1 MTYVLAGVPRLT
13 ICATSLSRRAVT
25 PLVVRIT
32 ALSELGVVRSEMFVV
47 VEALLR
53 FQVLVCGTARWNND
67 CLDLHDDGVGGSD
80 GISLVEWR
88 AVDEGNDEFVVGQGP
103 SYPNRTDTY

>member
-13 ICATSLSRRAVT
+13 IRATSLRRRAVS

-32 ALSELGVVRSEMFVV
+32 ALSELGVIRSEMFVV

-67 CLDLHDDGVGGSD
+67 THPGGGCGDKEEYDCLDLHDDGV
-80 GISLVEWR
+80 
-88 AVDEGNDEFVVGQGP
+88 
-103 SYPNRTDTY
+103 